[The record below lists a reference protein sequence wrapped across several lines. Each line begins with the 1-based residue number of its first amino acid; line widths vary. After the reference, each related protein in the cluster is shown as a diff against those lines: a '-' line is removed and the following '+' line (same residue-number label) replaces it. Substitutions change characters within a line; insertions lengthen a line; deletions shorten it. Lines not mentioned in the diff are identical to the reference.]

1 MSKIIQVP
9 FKQVWT
15 NQKQHFSVNV
25 DWLYCDFCKN
35 IRHSIVI
42 MFNLSPQHERSI
54 QFILV
59 GNVPPGMQP
68 EEAPIINPTDNWYKP
83 IRNIFGDNF
92 NQVAFYFKIDNE
104 IDYGTPIYLRQFNL
118 TPFVESQQ
126 IGRVTRLRG
135 SGGRL

>member
-1 MSKIIQVP
+1 
-9 FKQVWT
+9 
-15 NQKQHFSVNV
+15 
-25 DWLYCDFCKN
+25 
-35 IRHSIVI
+35 

-83 IRNIFGDNF
+83 IRKIFGDNF

-104 IDYGTPIYLRQFNL
+104 THYNYI
-118 TPFVESQQ
+118 TPFVESFSNVSQQ
-126 IGRVTRLRG
+126 IGRVTRLRV
-135 SGGRL
+135 SGVRLQL

>member
-35 IRHSIVI
+35 IRYSIVI

-83 IRNIFGDNF
+83 IRKIFGDNF

-104 IDYGTPIYLRQFNL
+104 THYNYI
-118 TPFVESQQ
+118 TPFAESFSDVSQQ